1 MTDELFHY
9 WILLPALVAALSGL
23 AAQLR
28 GRPGWAFGLACT
40 GFVVVFGFAFL
51 SVLVGVV
58 LHGMIRLEI
67 IVWSG
72 VLLYWLAAIAI
83 ALSLDRKLPVRRSAK
98 N

>member
-1 MTDELFHY
+1 MTDELFKY

-23 AAQLR
+23 AAHWR

-40 GFVVVFGFAFL
+40 GFVVVFGFSFL
-51 SVLVGVV
+51 SVLVGIVF
-58 LHGMIRLEI
+58 HGMIRLEI

-72 VLLYWLAAIAI
+72 VILYWVVAIAI
-83 ALSLDRKLPVRRSAK
+83 AFSLDPKLRGRPSAK